1 MDTWE
6 QSSECPE
13 HQTPAASL
21 PGCSAKYSPL
31 FHLWIRSRHKAKSP
45 HNSYGKAMKA
55 QDDPVSNQTLRSGL
69 TSQPDSIL
77 SSLLSSIHFRCR
89 ERWHVNPN
97 SIEGQ
102 MLLPMSSIN
111 CSSLLSAT
119 NPELHIFLW
128 LPCFCTQQCILMP
141 VHSLLRHSPSFSPSA
156 WQRLAGNYPVQKFVA
171 IFPYVLPWEWN
182 FQPKCCKSQS
192 HKLIQSCK
200 KRKPRSEVFTT

>member
-1 MDTWE
+1 
-6 QSSECPE
+6 
-13 HQTPAASL
+13 
-21 PGCSAKYSPL
+21 
-31 FHLWIRSRHKAKSP
+31 
-45 HNSYGKAMKA
+45 MKA

-171 IFPYVLPWEWN
+171 IFPYVLP
-182 FQPKCCKSQS
+182 
-192 HKLIQSCK
+192 
-200 KRKPRSEVFTT
+200 